1 MILQEL
7 IKIVCDKC
15 YNEFILTN
23 NKNNDKIYG
32 TALKLTDNPIIK
44 EEYRGAFE
52 DLQDICGIDHG
63 FLCLELDRTQDLV
76 LLDYCMTIGRLE
88 YDLSSAIISIARDTI
103 IIGIHDVT
111 LTISCRYVPE
121 RLVASMPLFPLEK
134 KQWAEITELLKEDY
148 IDETRSSVEN
158 DKITLLID
166 TYALGNL
173 NKNQI
178 SNLQYL
184 YFELLNIDK
193 LYEILDCGTLAVD
206 YNRAATPYIMYDK
219 LHKKCFIGLWSLQ
232 ENKCLSK
239 FNADM
244 FYKKSYIEPLII
256 NLCNNFE
263 KREKIATLNISM
275 FGNNLGSLEILR

>member
-1 MILQEL
+1 MVLQEL
-7 IKIVCDKC
+7 IKLVCNKC
-15 YNEFILTN
+15 YNEFTLTN
-23 NKNNDKIYG
+23 IKNNDKIYG

-44 EEYRGAFE
+44 EEYRGGFE

-88 YDLSSAIISIARDTI
+88 YDFSSAIISIARDTI
-103 IIGIHDVT
+103 IIGINDVT

-134 KQWAEITELLKEDY
+134 KQWVEITELLKEDY

-173 NKNQI
+173 NKSQI

-193 LYEILDCGTLAVD
+193 LCEILDCGALAVD
-206 YNRAATPYIMYDK
+206 YNRAATPYITYDK

-232 ENKCLSK
+232 ENRCLSK
-239 FNADM
+239 FNADI
-244 FYKKSYIEPLII
+244 FYKKSYIEPIII
-256 NLCNNFE
+256 NLCNVFE

-275 FGNNLGSLEILR
+275 FGNDLGSMEILR

>member
-1 MILQEL
+1 MVLQEL
-7 IKIVCDKC
+7 IKLVCNKC

-44 EEYRGAFE
+44 EEHRGAFE
-52 DLQDICGIDHG
+52 DLQDVCGIDHG

-111 LTISCRYVPE
+111 LSIFCRYVPE
-121 RLVASMPLFPLEK
+121 RLVASMSLFPLEK

-148 IDETRSSVEN
+148 IDEARSSVEN

-166 TYALGNL
+166 TYALGDL
-173 NKNQI
+173 NQSQI

-193 LYEILDCGTLAVD
+193 LYEILDCGTLVVD

-232 ENKCLSK
+232 ENRCLSK
-239 FNADM
+239 FGADM

-256 NLCNNFE
+256 NLCNVFE

-275 FGNNLGSLEILR
+275 FGNDLGSMEILR

>member
-1 MILQEL
+1 MVLQEL
-7 IKIVCDKC
+7 IKLVCNKC

-44 EEYRGAFE
+44 EEYRGGFE

-76 LLDYCMTIGRLE
+76 LLDYCMMIGRLE
-88 YDLSSAIISIARDTI
+88 YDFSSAIISIARDTI
-103 IIGIHDVT
+103 IIGVNDVT

-134 KQWAEITELLKEDY
+134 KQWVEITELLKEDY

-173 NKNQI
+173 NKSQI

-219 LHKKCFIGLWSLQ
+219 LHEKCFIGLWSLQ
-232 ENKCLSK
+232 ENRCLSK
-239 FNADM
+239 FNADI
-244 FYKKSYIEPLII
+244 FYKK
-256 NLCNNFE
+256 
-263 KREKIATLNISM
+263 AT
-275 FGNNLGSLEILR
+275 